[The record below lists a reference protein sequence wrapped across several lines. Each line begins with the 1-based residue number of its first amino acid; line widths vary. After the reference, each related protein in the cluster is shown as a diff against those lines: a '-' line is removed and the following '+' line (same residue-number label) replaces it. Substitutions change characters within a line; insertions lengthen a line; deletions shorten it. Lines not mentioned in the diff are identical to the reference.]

1 MKQIIDLPTR
11 IAEHSESQ
19 IDLIFTDNV
28 HKIIDFGVKDFG
40 ISDHSMV
47 YCVFK
52 SGLMKVPPKT
62 LEYRSFKSYNKSA
75 FRQDLKNVP
84 WQVAL
89 NNPEDLEGCV
99 QTWNKLFTQVAED
112 HAPTKTRRVRGT
124 PTPWMTS
131 EIATLMRDRNYHL
144 KKAKGNKT
152 NFHWKQYRALRNKVQ
167 RKIKKSKSEYYCN
180 LIKDSRNNPS
190 DLWKSVKE
198 AIPGS
203 NPRKD
208 NITSLIS
215 DGITHTNPTS
225 MSSTFNKFFAT
236 IGVKLAEKFTMNT
249 PTTNGVNQASSN
261 FAFKTISCESV
272 TKKIKELKPNKAV
285 GLDKVSSRMLKDAA
299 DIVAPSLTS
308 LFNISINNGCFP
320 STWKLAKISPLFKK
334 GSKQDPSNYRPI
346 SVLPTISKLL
356 EKAVHM
362 QLYSYLRDNNLLS
375 QKQFGFRL
383 NSSTVTASAMFTDK
397 TLSAM
402 DKGQLTG
409 AVFID
414 LTKAF
419 DTVNHSILL
428 SKLCSLG
435 VLNDSPAYNWFES
448 YLSNRCQVTVCNG
461 TKSCPETVQIGVPQG
476 SILGPLLFTLYIN
489 DLPDYLEHCDVT
501 LYADDTV
508 LFISDK
514 SLHNIKS
521 YMNSDLE
528 KLNNWL
534 KLNHL
539 TLSISKSKFM
549 IIGSSQ
555 RLNKIDSISFKV
567 DNIDLDEVSSF
578 KYLGI
583 VINNRLNWQDH
594 VDQMFS
600 KINKKLGLLKRIRY
614 CLPLDARLMFFNSYV
629 LPLFDYADIVWGDR
643 GNSTLMLQLQSL
655 HNKAAK
661 IILDLPIGSSASE
674 ALNKLKWK
682 TLARRRAEHRA
693 IFIYKCLNNL
703 FSHRFNIEFNRDK
716 HEYNTRCKN
725 NIRKSASR
733 RNWGHWT
740 SINFASNDWNKL
752 DLSIRQSPS
761 LASFKRVLRN
771 VNSFSV

>member
-1 MKQIIDLPTR
+1 MKQIINLPTR

-225 MSSTFNKFFAT
+225 MSSIFNKFFAT